1 MPIEPLTLKGNS
13 VLLRPLSRADVPAMR
28 ALAKGPRGTFEWAFV
43 PTPEQVP
50 QYVEA
55 ALAQVERKAA
65 LVFAVC
71 TPAGEMVGCTR
82 LFDLQRWEWPA
93 GKDPR
98 PGEDVLDAAEIG
110 YTWLAEAAQ
119 RTAINT
125 EAKLLLLRHAF
136 ETWRCYRVTL
146 KTDERN
152 ARSRRRMARGGA
164 AAAREAAGALSRER
178 ISTPAA
184 AGLRSREEGG
194 YSSSSCCSSFAR
206 KRSPSVPNPFPG
218 GIFLFIC
225 RW

>member
-136 ETWRCYRVTL
+136 ETWRCFRVTL
-146 KTDERN
+146 KTDDRN
-152 ARSRRRMARGGA
+152 TRSRRAIERLGA
-164 AAAREAAGALSRER
+164 HFDGILRAFQPAVDGKPRNTAYYTILASEWPEVERRLLGKLRER
-178 ISTPAA
+178 
-184 AGLRSREEGG
+184 
-194 YSSSSCCSSFAR
+194 
-206 KRSPSVPNPFPG
+206 
-218 GIFLFIC
+218 
-225 RW
+225 